1 MKHVMYTNKQEK
13 MATFINA
20 SMKTHEIKLNILL
33 TSLLFSLMSCGSR
46 DMKSLQKGIAQYDIH
61 AVHFNKTLLMNYLS
75 LNAKYSGGDSINMC
89 LGLTTEMSVVQP

>member
-1 MKHVMYTNKQEK
+1 MKHARYRKKQQK

-46 DMKSLQKGIAQYDIH
+46 DMKSLQKGIAQSDTH
-61 AVHFNKTLLMNYLS
+61 GVHFNKTLLMN
-75 LNAKYSGGDSINMC
+75 
-89 LGLTTEMSVVQP
+89 